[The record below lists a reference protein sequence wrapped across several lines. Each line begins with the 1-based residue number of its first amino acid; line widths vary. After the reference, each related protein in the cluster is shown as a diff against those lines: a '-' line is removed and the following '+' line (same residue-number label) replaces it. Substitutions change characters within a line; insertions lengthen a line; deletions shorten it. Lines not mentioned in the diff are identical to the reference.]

1 MPKKIL
7 PSEQMEK
14 ALSDKLRQGLL
25 DLSDMM
31 VQTAG
36 LWIQRSL
43 EREREEF
50 LNRKWAERTPEARG
64 HANGY
69 EPRTIATAEGA
80 MGLKIPQVRNTKE
93 PFRSTTLEVL
103 KNRTDSLELLAL
115 QLYIGGLS
123 YADIAEIFTTD
134 LGVPNMSETV
144 VMNLCA
150 SLEGAYREFDQ
161 RSLAEVKLAYLFID
175 GMYLRVSRNR
185 KSKEAVLVAR
195 GYTEAGRPLLLGL
208 SVGPRESYE
217 AWKSF
222 LSGLRARGLSDP
234 ILTTCDGCP
243 GMLKAVA
250 EVFPK
255 SAIQRCL
262 FHMRRTLLN
271 AVPKH
276 LELEIKDRLNEVFE
290 ATGYDAA
297 VKLARKLLADYQGKA
312 QSFVDKFRRHMD
324 ACLVYYKYPEQHWTK
339 IRTSNT
345 IERMFQEVKRRT
357 KIIPTF
363 GKESRCLMLCHA
375 VIVELGRKKP
385 WRGLPSGDSI
395 QEHLNAIRLHL
406 DRYEKRIEDFEYRIA
421 A

>member
-14 ALSDKLRQGLL
+14 ELGDELRQGVV
-25 DLSDMM
+25 DLSSLM
-31 VQTAG
+31 VRTAG
-36 LWIQRSL
+36 LWIQRAL

-50 LNRKWAERTPEARG
+50 LGRRWAERTPAASG
-64 HANGY
+64 YANGY
-69 EPRTIATAEGA
+69 EPRKVATAEGA
-80 MGLKIPQVRNTKE
+80 IEVKIPQVRGTAS

-123 YADIAEIFTTD
+123 YADIADIFTTD

-150 SLEGAYREFDQ
+150 SLEDSYKEF
-161 RSLAEVKLAYLFID
+161 AERDLSQTRLLYLYID
-175 GMYLRVSRNR
+175 GMYLRVSQNR

-195 GYTEAGRPLLLGL
+195 GYTEAGRPVLLGL

-217 AWKSF
+217 AWKEF
-222 LSGLRARGLSDP
+222 LSGLRSRGLDSP
-234 ILTTCDGCP
+234 LLTICDGCP

-250 EVFPK
+250 AVFPA
-255 SAIQRCL
+255 SAVQRCL

-276 LELEIKDRLNEVFE
+276 LEAEIKDRLNEVFE
-290 ATGYDAA
+290 ATDYGDALS
-297 VKLARKLLADYQGKA
+297 KARKVLAEYEGRA
-312 QSFVDKFRRHMD
+312 QSFVDKFRRHME
-324 ACLVYYKYPEQHWTK
+324 ACLVYYKFPESHWTK
-339 IRTSNT
+339 IRTSNI

-357 KIIPTF
+357 KIIPSF
-363 GKESRCLMLCHA
+363 GKESRCLGLCHA
-375 VIVELGRKKP
+375 VIVELSRKKP
-385 WRGLPSGDSI
+385 WRGLPVREEERRRLD
-395 QEHLNAIRLHL
+395 AIRKHL
-406 DRYEKRIEDFEYRIA
+406 AKYEQRIEDFVYKNA